1 MLDFADFNILR
12 IQLMCANDA
21 ALWYRQELSV
31 ALKRFFLNGR
41 LDISLLEMPFIY
53 SLSTLSPEVHK
64 INQVRVQIFSCPL
77 TATYQQR
84 RKSDTFLD
92 KSLYIPIY
100 SIFLRAVLSTQL
112 DM

>member
-41 LDISLLEMPFIY
+41 LDISLLDMGAKFA
-53 SLSTLSPEVHK
+53 S
-64 INQVRVQIFSCPL
+64 
-77 TATYQQR
+77 
-84 RKSDTFLD
+84 
-92 KSLYIPIY
+92 Y
-100 SIFLRAVLSTQL
+100 SIPFLLCLLKFIKSIKYACKYFPVPLRQPTNSVAKAIPF
-112 DM
+112 

>member
-41 LDISLLEMPFIY
+41 LDISLLEMGAKFASYKNIPLVFNTKYFLTVLIN
-53 SLSTLSPEVHK
+53 SP
-64 INQVRVQIFSCPL
+64 
-77 TATYQQR
+77 
-84 RKSDTFLD
+84 
-92 KSLYIPIY
+92 
-100 SIFLRAVLSTQL
+100 
-112 DM
+112 